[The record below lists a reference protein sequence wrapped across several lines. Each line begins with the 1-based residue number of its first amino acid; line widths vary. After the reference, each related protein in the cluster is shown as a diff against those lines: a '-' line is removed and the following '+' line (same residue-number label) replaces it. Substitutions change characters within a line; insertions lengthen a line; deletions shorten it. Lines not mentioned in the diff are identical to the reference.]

1 MDYICTNAWSLGSTR
16 HKLFEQYLFTYSS
29 ALGDDFGTP
38 ALVDGLQEL
47 CGMFGELYAIRLDL
61 IELTIKDIAK
71 SAIPVMTSA
80 VNTVSKHV
88 LLTCMY
94 TSFYLLN
101 IYLVPICISGKDAV
115 LAGVKIENPSR

>member
-1 MDYICTNAWSLGSTR
+1 
-16 HKLFEQYLFTYSS
+16 
-29 ALGDDFGTP
+29 
-38 ALVDGLQEL
+38 
-47 CGMFGELYAIRLDL
+47 MFGELYAIRLDL